1 MVLQSRRSVL
11 DKSTGAFVSH
21 TIFQLPGKLGKGV
34 LVSPTVHGNT
44 IVGPTAIDIEDREGT
59 NTTAEGLNDLIEK
72 AGATVAGVGAVI
84 AKAFQPGLG
93 KLREAGYTVEVL
105 APVSRMAENVIEF
118 E

>member
-1 MVLQSRRSVL
+1 MPHPPFGFLFLLHEIQSVVTGCISTRKLHITPRRGDYCLL

-72 AGATVAGVGAVI
+72 AGATV
-84 AKAFQPGLG
+84 
-93 KLREAGYTVEVL
+93 
-105 APVSRMAENVIEF
+105 ENLPIRQSLYR
-118 E
+118 